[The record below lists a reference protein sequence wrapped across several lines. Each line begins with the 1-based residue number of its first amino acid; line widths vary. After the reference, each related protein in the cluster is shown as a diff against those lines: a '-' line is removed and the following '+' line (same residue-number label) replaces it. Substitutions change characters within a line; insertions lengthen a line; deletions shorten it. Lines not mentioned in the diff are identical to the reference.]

1 MPLALQFDD
10 AGALDDAARVGEA
23 DAVDAA
29 ADGSGACDV
38 GAVCTAAGEATDE
51 PATAG
56 SVLALGVV
64 GAAAF
69 DDETGLHAV
78 TLDAARLAA
87 TQARARCDKFLS
99 LMLITPFGTT
109 PATAT

>member
-1 MPLALQFDD
+1 VIVPVTCWPSETTLTLALQFDD
-10 AGALDDAARVGEA
+10 AGALDAAASVGDAGAVDAE

-38 GAVCTAAGEATDE
+38 GAVCTAVGEATDE

-56 SVLALGVV
+56 CALALGVV

-69 DDETGLHAV
+69 DDERGLHAV
-78 TLDAARLAA
+78 T
-87 TQARARCDKFLS
+87 
-99 LMLITPFGTT
+99 
-109 PATAT
+109 PATAA